1 MAGEGQDRALGKGR
15 EGEEDIVGIPLSP
28 PNGTLGSA
36 YGQERYWSLMLCPFN
51 SRRMVSAKRAATVS
65 CFTFPHDP

>member
-36 YGQERYWSLMLCPFN
+36 YGQ
-51 SRRMVSAKRAATVS
+51 KR
-65 CFTFPHDP
+65 

>member
-15 EGEEDIVGIPLSP
+15 EGGHRWHSPLP
-28 PNGTLGSA
+28 PLKALGSA
-36 YGQERYWSLMLCPFN
+36 YGQKRYWSLMLCPFN

-65 CFTFPHDP
+65 CFTFLHDP

>member
-28 PNGTLGSA
+28 PLQALGSA
-36 YGQERYWSLMLCPFN
+36 YGQKRYWSLMLCPFN

>member
-28 PNGTLGSA
+28 PPEGPGSA
-36 YGQERYWSLMLCPFN
+36 YGQKRDWSLMACPVN
-51 SRRMVSAKRAATVS
+51 PRRVVSG
-65 CFTFPHDP
+65 

>member
-28 PNGTLGSA
+28 LTA
-36 YGQERYWSLMLCPFN
+36 
-51 SRRMVSAKRAATVS
+51 
-65 CFTFPHDP
+65 H